1 MTDAVVEDYVL
12 FGEGGGLVVLMG
24 NWFGTEHV
32 KRLGSLEIADIIRK
46 IAGFT
51 GLVRRAAMDWCAW
64 KQVEKL

>member
-1 MTDAVVEDYVL
+1 MADAVVEDYVL
-12 FGEGGGLVVLMG
+12 FGEGGGLVVLVV

-32 KRLGSLEIADIIRK
+32 KRLGSLEMADIVRK

-51 GLVRRAAMDWCAW
+51 GLVWRATMDWRAW